1 MFWLFLAAFYFILL
15 PGPSLVSDSTRHWNI
30 APDLRTGEGLLVSCS
45 HQWPASPPLS
55 RPHLSKLQTVQRA
68 MEQTSHYA
76 IITSTTLNTLST
88 LIIGLHLECQVLF
101 FKSDGCL
108 TFNRDWSAN
117 ENIWT
122 KQSSL
127 FDKFLGTLWSI
138 YRNMDVQKNTL
149 YKLFTQLLRNLVF
162 RLKKMTLYYKSLESC
177 SGKVK

>member
-1 MFWLFLAAFYFILL
+1 MFWLFLAAFYFILI
-15 PGPSLVSDSTRHWNI
+15 PSPSLVSDSTRHWNI
-30 APDLRTGEGLLVSCS
+30 APDLRTEEGLLVSCS
-45 HQWPASPPLS
+45 DQWPASPPLS

-117 ENIWT
+117 ENSWT
-122 KQSSL
+122 KQASKGHCELKIDRKTYFINFLLNSWRIL
-127 FDKFLGTLWSI
+127 FLSWRKWHYITH
-138 YRNMDVQKNTL
+138 
-149 YKLFTQLLRNLVF
+149 
-162 RLKKMTLYYKSLESC
+162 
-177 SGKVK
+177 

>member
-1 MFWLFLAAFYFILL
+1 MKGNRNEWSVSDCMFWLFLAAFYFILL
-15 PGPSLVSDSTRHWNI
+15 PSPSLVSDSTRHWNI
-30 APDLRTGEGLLVSCS
+30 APDLRTEEGLLVSCS

-127 FDKFLGTLWSI
+127 FDKFFGTFLTI
-138 YRNMDVQKNTL
+138 DKNMDVQKIHIL
-149 YKLFTQLLRNLVF
+149 
-162 RLKKMTLYYKSLESC
+162 
-177 SGKVK
+177 